1 MNEKTAR
8 KGKKKERKRK
18 EEKKKRKET
27 KINVL
32 YFKRAFPL
40 IKSIF

>member
-1 MNEKTAR
+1 MD
-8 KGKKKERKRK
+8 GKMDGVMDKKENKTKRKR
-18 EEKKKRKET
+18 
-27 KINVL
+27 V

>member
-8 KGKKKERKRK
+8 KGKEKKNVKRK
-18 EEKKKRKET
+18 EKRKET

-32 YFKRAFPL
+32 HFKRAFPL
-40 IKSIF
+40 VKSIF